1 MIWESIKMVFKVFKT
16 NKLRTFLT
24 MLGII
29 IGIFA
34 ITIIFAISSATQ
46 DSVKGELAGI
56 DMTAINV
63 QIYGTFNEDGTQ
75 IINFPSEEMFELRSE
90 DVIESVSEIK
100 TYTFKELEKRVNS
113 TEIDTDMFYIMNNE
127 VSLQGV
133 SYDYAKEYATKNKD
147 KMVAGRPFSKMDD
160 ENRLPVCMISE
171 SVAYEF
177 FGRTEK
183 VVGESLTINGYD
195 FKIIGIFRTNSEEDT
210 GYYTYVLNSFAS
222 GYFQTTGDYGSSIT
236 FIIKPTSSETRAE
249 AVELVKTKLAEY
261 LSKNEYYVSEDLNQ
275 MMDEINAVFGVI
287 ELEFAGIAGLSLL
300 VGGIGIMN
308 IMLVSVNERIK
319 EIGIRMA
326 LGANAGNI
334 KMQFLIE
341 GIILTL
347 LSGIIGML
355 LATGAMQ
362 VANLAIKNFTE
373 FNLELKVDL
382 MVMLKTV
389 AFCGLVGVIFGY
401 YPAKKAANLNPIDAL
416 RYE

>member
-1 MIWESIKMVFKVFKT
+1 MIWESIKMVFKVFRT

-34 ITIIFAISSATQ
+34 ITVIFAISSATQ
-46 DSVKGELAGI
+46 ASVKGEFAGL
-56 DMTAINV
+56 DMASITV
-63 QIYGTFNEDGTQ
+63 QINGTYNEDGTQ
-75 IINFPSEEMFELRSE
+75 TINFPSEEMFALRNE
-90 DVIESVSEIK
+90 KVIESVSEIK
-100 TYTFKELEKRVNS
+100 SYTFKELEKRVNS
-113 TEIDTDMFYIMNNE
+113 YESETDMFYIMYNE
-127 VSLQGV
+127 ISLQGV
-133 SYDYAKEYATKNKD
+133 SYDYTKDYAGKNKD
-147 KMVAGRPFSKMDD
+147 KLVAGRPFTKMDD

-171 SVAYEF
+171 SVAYEY
-177 FGRTEK
+177 FGTTEN

-195 FKIIGIFRTNSEEDT
+195 FKIIGIFKTNSSEDT

-222 GYFQTTGDYGSSIT
+222 GYFKGANEGGGIT
-236 FIIKPTSSETRAE
+236 FIIKPTSQETRAE
-249 AVELVKTKLAEY
+249 AVELVKQKLSEY
-261 LSKNEYYVSEDLNQ
+261 LSKYEYYVSEDLNQ

-287 ELEFAGIAGLSLL
+287 ELVFAGIAGLSLL

-334 KMQFLIE
+334 KLQFLIE

-355 LATGAMQ
+355 LATIAMNIANALI
-362 VANLAIKNFTE
+362 ANLTDFTLT
-373 FNLELKVDL
+373 LEVDIG
-382 MVMLKTV
+382 VMLKTV
-389 AFCGLVGVIFGY
+389 AFCGLIGVIFGY
-401 YPAKKAANLNPIDAL
+401 YPAKKAASLNPIEAL